1 MKEDIIITQ
10 TNRVIV
16 FNADCTPSEL
26 GECISRSQLDSELT
40 QAMHRKNCAS
50 GSVYY
55 LKGCYYTAV
64 GGSAKLYHQFK
75 VL

>member
-10 TNRVIV
+10 TNRVII
-16 FNADCTPSEL
+16 FNANCIPPDL

-55 LKGCYYTAV
+55 SKGAYYSTV
-64 GGSAKLYHQFK
+64 GGSTDLYHRFK
-75 VL
+75 IL